1 MTSLT
6 LLWLLLGIMG
16 MVMLMLGIILWRVRR
31 PIPYPLPESLIIPI
45 NTHFITID
53 GVVNFRDIG
62 GMHTPDGRQVRM
74 GKIYR
79 SASLSYITPQGK
91 RALLA
96 LQPCVICDL
105 RSAEEVLNDP
115 DPSFAGVRHEMINM
129 ATEGDKAKRLWLLLF
144 NPKKL
149 DGLLPQLYISVIL
162 EENAPAIQRV
172 MRLLL
177 DETNYPII
185 IHCTAG
191 KDRTGVIIALILALI
206 GVPQATIL
214 ADYTQ
219 SNRFYHHY
227 ERIAH
232 QLLRRLAFLRLNSAN
247 LFPILAADANTLR
260 AVFAYLDDH
269 YGGVI
274 GYAQSRLGLGI
285 ADIERLRRLLL
296 TEG

>member
-1 MTSLT
+1 MTNLT
-6 LLWLLLGIMG
+6 LLWLLLGIIG
-16 MVMLMLGIILWRVRR
+16 MVMLMIGITLWRVRR
-31 PIPYPLPESLIIPI
+31 PIPYPTPESLIIPAD
-45 NTHFITID
+45 THFIAIE

-91 RALLA
+91 TAFLA
-96 LQPCVICDL
+96 LQPCMICDL

-115 DPSFAGVRHEMINM
+115 DPSFVGVRHEMINM

-144 NPKKL
+144 NPQKL
-149 DGLLPQLYISVIL
+149 DGLLPQLYTSVIL

-172 MRLLL
+172 IRLLL
-177 DETNYPII
+177 DEANYPMI

-191 KDRTGVIIALILALI
+191 KDRTGVVIALILALI
-206 GVPQATIL
+206 GVPQATII

-269 YGGVI
+269 YGGVM

-296 TEG
+296 TEE

>member
-1 MTSLT
+1 MTTLT

-16 MVMLMLGIILWRVRR
+16 MVMLMIGITLWRVRR
-31 PIPYPLPESLIIPI
+31 PLPYPTPESLIIPAD
-45 NTHFITID
+45 THFIPID

-91 RALLA
+91 TAFLA
-96 LQPCVICDL
+96 LQPCLICDL

-115 DPSFAGVRHEMINM
+115 DPSFAGVRHETINM

-149 DGLLPQLYISVIL
+149 DGLLPQLYTSVIL

-177 DETNYPII
+177 DEANYPMI